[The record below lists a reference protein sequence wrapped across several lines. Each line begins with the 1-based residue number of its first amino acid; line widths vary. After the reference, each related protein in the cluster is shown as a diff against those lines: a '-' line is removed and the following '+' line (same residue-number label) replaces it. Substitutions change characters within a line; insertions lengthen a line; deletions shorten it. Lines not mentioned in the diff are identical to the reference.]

1 MQDDKKNL
9 SSLNKITMVVYILQ
23 AVSML
28 TALPMIVGVIINY
41 VKLDDARDTWF
52 ESHFRWQLRTFW
64 FGLLFYIIAFM
75 LHIILIGFIIGGIT
89 WLWQVYRIT
98 KGCWRLSEQK
108 SMYQ

>member
-1 MQDDKKNL
+1 MEQRKNI
-9 SSLNKITMVVYILQ
+9 SSLYKVTLVIYILQ

-28 TALPMIVGVIINY
+28 TAFPIIVAVILNY
-41 VKLDDARDTWF
+41 VKLDDVRETWL

-64 FGLLFYIIAFM
+64 FGLLFYIIAFL

-89 WLWQVYRIT
+89 WLWQVYRIV
-98 KGCWRLSEQK
+98 KGCWRLSDQQ